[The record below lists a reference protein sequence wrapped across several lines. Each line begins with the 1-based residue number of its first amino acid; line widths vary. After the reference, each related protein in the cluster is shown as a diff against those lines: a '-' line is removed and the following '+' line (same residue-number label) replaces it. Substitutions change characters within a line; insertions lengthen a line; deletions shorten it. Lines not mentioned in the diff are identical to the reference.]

1 MPTAEQRHE
10 VRIVLHD
17 GTALVNWPEVDIT
30 IDMLSPG
37 SPWTISLWHSE
48 TGDAAWKS
56 VRRRALL
63 EMSVQVFIDGALQLT
78 GRIDGAEVNASKEGG
93 AVYTISG
100 RDVGARAIDWDAD
113 PTIALRGVTLEAALE
128 RLFGDVGLVPQIT
141 DAARARE
148 IQSSP
153 HRVRGTRTTRRT
165 NRVSDLKIQAGE
177 RIWGVAEKLCG
188 RLGYM
193 LWIAPGTSPDHVG
206 VVVDVPNEGT
216 EVPYLFERR
225 ATATGFAGN
234 VLKSKRELSSQNVP
248 THVTAFAR
256 SSLRG
261 ERDENSRVAVVNEHL
276 RSREYVSPEAP
287 LGLPPKPRYIKPER
301 ARTEE
306 AAQRE
311 CEKVIAKANAGLQ
324 FYELTVRGFG
334 QEGKLYAVNSL
345 ARVRDDLE
353 LPAVDGVYLLTRVT
367 FHQSRQRG
375 QVSDLRLVPKG
386 AIKVYPESA

>member
-1 MPTAEQRHE
+1 MPTPEARHD

-37 SPWTISLWHSE
+37 SPWTLTLWHSDA
-48 TGDAAWKS
+48 GDSAWKS

-78 GRIDGAEVNASKEGG
+78 GRIDGAEINGSREG
-93 AVYTISG
+93 ATYTISG

-113 PTIALRGVTLEAALE
+113 PTIALRGVTLEAAFE

-153 HRVRGTRTTRRT
+153 HRSRGTRTARRT
-165 NRVSDLKIQAGE
+165 NRVPDLKIQAGE
-177 RIWGVAEKLCG
+177 RIWAVAEKLCA

-216 EVPYLFERR
+216 EVPYLFDRR
-225 ATATGFAGN
+225 ATATGFVGN
-234 VLKSKRELSSQNVP
+234 ILKSKRRLSSQNVP

-261 ERDENSRVAVVNEHL
+261 ERDENARVAVVNEHL

-301 ARTEE
+301 ARTEA

-311 CEKVIAKANAGLQ
+311 CEKTIAKANANLE
-324 FYELTVRGFG
+324 FYEISVRGFG

-353 LPAVDGVYLLTRVT
+353 LPVVDDVYLITRVT